1 MEEKRYKL
9 TISGKVQGVGYRQ
22 FTRQHAIRLT
32 LTGWVRNEHNG
43 DVQAEA
49 QGTSSQLE
57 ELFTVCQQG
66 PPWSRV
72 DAVRMEEI
80 EVQENES
87 GFIITYV

>member
-1 MEEKRYKL
+1 MENKRYKL

-22 FTRQHAIRLT
+22 FTRQQATRLQ

-43 DVQAEA
+43 DVQAEV
-49 QGTSSQLE
+49 QGSLPQLK
-57 ELFTVCQQG
+57 ELLAACQQG

-72 DAVRMEEI
+72 EAVKQKEI
-80 EVQENES
+80 ETLENES